1 MTDGAFSIK
10 GNSRDVVQESTKN
23 NFDLSLLI
31 GPEKLKQLL
40 QKIHEFTGF
49 AVGCMDVD
57 GLLLHKAGE
66 TEPFC
71 MDLIRKSPLGL
82 KRCNEFASTY
92 SKQSGKNSSN
102 VYECHA
108 GLLDGRIPIVAEG
121 NPIGYLVTGQVIE
134 TLPEEEQ
141 AKQYAQELGIE
152 PELYWLELQK
162 VRVVSRED
170 LETAA
175 RLMEF
180 MASEIA
186 TLAAANLRLQQ
197 EIEARKEVDAD
208 LQASE
213 NKFRLVVENVLD
225 AIFLAD
231 PTGRLIMVNRQ
242 ACISTGYSEEEL
254 ITMSTKDIEVGHTE
268 EEIAEIFHDLSQGKP
283 HRRKGSHRRKDGT
296 LFPVEV
302 LLCSY
307 MVRDEMFMLAVARNM
322 SEQEKAEQ
330 ERESLIGEL
339 QQALSEIKQLS
350 GLLPIC
356 ASCKKIRD
364 DSGYWNQ
371 LESYIKT
378 HSSAEFSH
386 GICPECV
393 TTLYAKEEWYNGKGG
408 KK

>member
-1 MTDGAFSIK
+1 MQ
-10 GNSRDVVQESTKN
+10 NY
-23 NFDLSLLI
+23 FDLSALI

-40 QKIHEFTGF
+40 HSIHAFTGF
-49 AVGCMDVD
+49 AVGCMDAD
-57 GLLLHKAGE
+57 GNLLYKAGS
-66 TEPFC
+66 TESFC
-71 MDLIRKSPLGL
+71 MDLVRKSSLGL
-82 KRCNEFASTY
+82 ERCNQFASTY
-92 SKQSGKNSSN
+92 TKQSGKNSSN

-121 NPIGYLVTGQVIE
+121 NPIGFLVTGQVIE
-134 TLPEEEQ
+134 TLPEEEE
-141 AKQYAQELGIE
+141 AKRYAQELGIDS
-152 PELYWLELQK
+152 ELYWKKLQK

-170 LETAA
+170 LEAAA

-186 TLAAANLRLQQ
+186 TLAAANLRLQN
-197 EIEARKEVDAD
+197 EIEARKKIDAD

-225 AIFLAD
+225 AIFVAD
-231 PTGRLIMVNRQ
+231 PTGRLLMVNRQ

-254 ITMSTKDIEVGHTE
+254 LAMSTKDIEVGHTE
-268 EEIAEIFHDLSQGKP
+268 EEIVEIFHDLSQGRP
-283 HRRKGSHRRKDGT
+283 HRRKGRHRKKDGT

-302 LLCSY
+302 MLCSY

-322 SEQEKAEQ
+322 SEQEKAAQ

-339 QQALSEIKQLS
+339 QLALSEIKQLS

-356 ASCKKIRD
+356 SSCKKIRD

-393 TTLYAKEEWYNGKGG
+393 ASLYGKEDWFHGKGG
-408 KK
+408 KE

>member
-1 MTDGAFSIK
+1 MPEPMQKQI
-10 GNSRDVVQESTKN
+10 
-23 NFDLSLLI
+23 DLSVLI

-40 QKIHEFTGF
+40 LKIHEFTGF
-49 AVGCMDVD
+49 AVGCVDAD
-57 GLLLHKAGE
+57 GLLLYKAGE

-71 MDLIRKSPLGL
+71 MDLVRKSPLGL

-92 SKQSGKNSSN
+92 TTQSDEISSN
-102 VYECHA
+102 VYKCHT

-121 NPIGYLVTGQVIE
+121 NPIGFLVTGQVIE

-141 AKQYAQELGIE
+141 TKRYAKELGID
-152 PELYWLELQK
+152 PELYWQKLQK
-162 VRVVSRED
+162 VRVVSRGD
-170 LETAA
+170 LEAAA
-175 RLMEF
+175 RLMAF

-186 TLAAANLRLQQ
+186 NLAAANIRLQH
-197 EIEARKEVDAD
+197 EIEARKKVDAD

-213 NKFRLVVENVLD
+213 NRLRLVVENVLD

-231 PTGRLIMVNRQ
+231 PTGRFVMVNRQ
-242 ACISTGYSEEEL
+242 ACVSTGYSEAEL
-254 ITMSTKDIEVGHTE
+254 ITMSTKDIEVGNTE
-268 EEIAEIFHDLSQGKP
+268 EQIAETFHGLSQGK
-283 HRRKGSHRRKDGT
+283 SHRGRGTHRKKDGT

-307 MVRDEMFMLAVARNM
+307 MVRNEMFMLGVARDM

-339 QQALSEIKQLS
+339 QLALSEIKQLS

-393 TTLYAKEEWYNGKGG
+393 ISLYGKEDWFNGKTG
-408 KK
+408 KE